1 MTQYTYI
8 CSMRSDQSKLELEF
22 VTLMAS
28 LMSIVALSID
38 ALLPALPEIGSYLNV
53 VNANSNQ
60 LLITM
65 IFLGLGFGQLIFGPL
80 SDSFGRKP
88 IVYAGFLLFIVAS
101 IICVTTKSFE
111 MMIFGRVLQGIGLSS
126 PRTMAIAIIRDKY
139 SGDYMAKIV
148 SIVVMV
154 FILVPVI
161 APALGQFILNYY
173 DWKVIFYIN
182 LIFGLLVML
191 WFWMRQPETLK
202 LKNKIPFTG
211 SLFVDGVK
219 EFVKFKDA
227 VAFTLVSGFITGSFM
242 VYLSTSQQIFEQQY
256 NMADMFPY
264 IFAGLAISVGLS
276 TYLNSRLVVR
286 FGMWKIAYTACIAYA
301 IISLMYIV
309 LFWSGKNPSISV
321 LLGFFDVQFFAI
333 GFLFGNLRALA
344 MNPLGHIAG
353 IGAAINGF
361 ISTVMAVPIANYIG
375 SFVKDSVLPL
385 FIGFL
390 VFGILSL
397 LAFLYVQRSRIKTT
411 QF

>member
-1 MTQYTYI
+1 MQND
-8 CSMRSDQSKLELEF
+8 RPKLELEF
-22 VTLMAS
+22 VILMAS

-38 ALLPALPEIGSYLNV
+38 ALLPALPDIGSYLKV
-53 VNANSNQ
+53 VNANDNQ

-65 IFLGLGFGQLIFGPL
+65 IFLGLGVGQLIFGPL

-88 IVYAGFLLFIVAS
+88 IVYAGFLLFILAS
-101 IICVTTKSFE
+101 LICVSTRNFE
-111 MMIFGRVLQGIGLSS
+111 FMILGRVLQGVGLAS

-139 SGDYMAKIV
+139 EGDYMAKIV

-173 DWKVIFYIN
+173 HWKVIFYLN
-182 LIFGLLVML
+182 LVFGFLVML
-191 WFWMRQPETLK
+191 WFWLRQPETLK
-202 LKNKIPFTG
+202 LENKIGFKA
-211 SLFVDGVK
+211 SLFIDGTK
-219 EFVKFKDA
+219 EFLKHKEA

-256 NMADMFPY
+256 DMADLFPY
-264 IFAGLAISVGLS
+264 IFASLAISVGLA
-276 TYLNSRLVVR
+276 TFLNSRFVVR
-286 FGMWKIAYTACIAYA
+286 FGMWKIAYTACLAYV
-301 IISLMYIV
+301 IISLVYLLIYG
-309 LFWSGKNPSISV
+309 SGKNPPVAV
-321 LLGFFDVQFFAI
+321 LLAFFALQFFAI

-361 ISTVMAVPIANYIG
+361 VSTIMAVPIANYIG
-375 SFVKDSVLPL
+375 SFVDDSVLPL

-390 VFGILSL
+390 IFGLLSFL
-397 LAFLYVQRSRIKTT
+397 VFLYVQFKRKSLKYA
-411 QF
+411 